1 MLFTICLFAYTAIK
15 CFALVSLKR
24 KFVSRIDW
32 IQLGESNTKF
42 FHSFA
47 KRRRNQNAIKLL
59 IKEDGSRCCTQ
70 QQIKDE
76 VVSFYQNLMGH
87 AADRI
92 PMVDKYVISR
102 GSIPN
107 TQQQQNLMLPFT
119 AAEIKSALFGMDSQN
134 SPGMDGFNVS

>member
-92 PMVDKYVISR
+92 PMVDKKKFFDE
-102 GSIPN
+102 G
-107 TQQQQNLMLPFT
+107 
-119 AAEIKSALFGMDSQN
+119 
-134 SPGMDGFNVS
+134 VSFILSNNRSLCFLLLLLK